1 MMLIRANQLNS
12 SGNVNPTLAALKR
25 ASKLQQ
31 LLVCIDSVL
40 RVEQGCLG
48 LCALLSAGAAWSCCS
63 ARPYCRVNRG
73 FVPRDDRGDKPLLSL
88 VLLSYASYLSPKAL
102 LSNGSVR

>member
-48 LCALLSAGAAWSCCS
+48 LCASVCGRSLELLLCT
-63 ARPYCRVNRG
+63 
-73 FVPRDDRGDKPLLSL
+73 
-88 VLLSYASYLSPKAL
+88 AL
-102 LSNGSVR
+102 LPSKSRLCSSG